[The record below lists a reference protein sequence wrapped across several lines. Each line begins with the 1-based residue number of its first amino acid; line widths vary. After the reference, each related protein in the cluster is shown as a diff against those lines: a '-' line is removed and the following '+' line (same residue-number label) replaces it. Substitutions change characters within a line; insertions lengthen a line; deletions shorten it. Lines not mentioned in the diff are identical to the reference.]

1 MLEPSF
7 MRFTRDEIIDSQKAT
22 PKQIEYIRA
31 HGYDLEDTDF
41 NNLTIDE
48 AFEIIKEIEDF
59 ILEIECEYYMA
70 DVGDR

>member
-22 PKQIEYIRA
+22 PKQIEYIQDSCY
-31 HGYDLEDTDF
+31 GLGGTDF

-59 ILEIECEYYMA
+59 RLEIECEYYME

>member
-22 PKQIEYIRA
+22 PKQIEYIQDSC
-31 HGYDLEDTDF
+31 YDLRGTDF

-59 ILEIECEYYMA
+59 RLEIECEYYME

>member
-7 MRFTRDEIIDSQKAT
+7 MRFTRDETIDSQKAT
-22 PKQIEYIRA
+22 PKQIEYIKA
-31 HGYDLEDTDF
+31 SGYGLEDTDF

>member
-7 MRFTRDEIIDSQKAT
+7 MRFTRDENIDSQKAT
-22 PKQIEYIRA
+22 PKQIEYIKA
-31 HGYDLEDTDF
+31 SGYDLEDTDF
-41 NNLTIDE
+41 NNITIDE

-59 ILEIECEYYMA
+59 RLEIACECYME